1 MPTSRRFFLTGATGN
16 IGRHLV
22 AALLA
27 DGHQVTA
34 LVRDSARAPLPAAVE
49 VVTGDLHVP
58 ETFADAVPGHD
69 GVLVLW
75 PGFDDSGLVGSVAAL
90 AAGGAPIVQ
99 ISAAQL
105 NGDRIG
111 TVTPGIWERVETEV
125 RALTGRATFIR
136 SGGIATNTLGWAEQ
150 IRAGGPV
157 GILYPQAARSL
168 VHEADLADLARHA
181 LLAPPD
187 GIRAWTATG
196 PRTLTQ
202 AEQVATIGAAL
213 GRTLEV
219 VALDPEQQLAAA
231 DPGGRAFLRTA
242 LPYWESLV
250 RDPEQVSD
258 ELARVLGRP
267 ARSYA
272 DWVQDHLDD
281 FR

>member
-1 MPTSRRFFLTGATGN
+1 MTTSRRFFLTGATGN

-22 AALLA
+22 SSLLA
-27 DGHQVTA
+27 DGHRVTA
-34 LVRDSARAPLPAAVE
+34 LVRDPVRVALPSAVE
-49 VVTGDLHVP
+49 IVTGDLHAP

-75 PGFDDSGLVGSVAAL
+75 PGFDDSGLAGSVAAL
-90 AAGGAPIVQ
+90 TTGGAPIVQ

-111 TVTPGIWERVETEV
+111 AVTPGIWAQVEAEVGAGSQRV
-125 RALTGRATFIR
+125 TFVR

-150 IRAGGPV
+150 IRAGGRV

-168 VHEADLADLARHA
+168 VHEADLADLAHHA

-196 PRTLTQ
+196 PQTLTQ

-213 GRTLEV
+213 DRELAV
-219 VALDPEQQLAAA
+219 VELDPERELAAA
-231 DPGGRAFLRTA
+231 DPGQRAFLRSA

-250 RDPEQVSD
+250 RDPEQVGD
-258 ELARVLGRP
+258 DLERILGRP
-267 ARSYA
+267 ARRYA